1 MSRAISSALSEA
13 TGLAIERLSV
23 SSETHPVAG
32 TMLNVKID
40 CFEREWSVLEGR
52 AREAMKA
59 YSLAYNLA
67 RKDVPDLQG
76 EERAYG

>member
-1 MSRAISSALSEA
+1 
-13 TGLAIERLSV
+13 
-23 SSETHPVAG
+23 
-32 TMLNVKID
+32 MLNVKID